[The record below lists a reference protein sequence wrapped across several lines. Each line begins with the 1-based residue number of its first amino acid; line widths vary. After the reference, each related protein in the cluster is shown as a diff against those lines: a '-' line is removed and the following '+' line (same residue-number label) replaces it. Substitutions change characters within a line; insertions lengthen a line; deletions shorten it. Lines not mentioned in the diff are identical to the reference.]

1 MYLRLYLTRRNT
13 FGPLHMKPAIAF
25 SYGPE
30 NFVTEGDAFDYTGYM
45 LLPAGLREPIKL
57 ISSK

>member
-45 LLPAGLREPIKL
+45 LRLRVERAD
-57 ISSK
+57 